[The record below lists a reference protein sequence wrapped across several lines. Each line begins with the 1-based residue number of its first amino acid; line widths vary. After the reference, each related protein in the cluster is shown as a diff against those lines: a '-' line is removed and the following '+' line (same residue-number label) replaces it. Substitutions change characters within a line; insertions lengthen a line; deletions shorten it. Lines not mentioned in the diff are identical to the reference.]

1 MVVVLLAATGLSPAG
16 TIEIGWDSVAGAAGY
31 RVYLGTASGNYNTS
45 IDVGQATTT
54 SLGNLGDCTTYYVA
68 VKAYNQAGQSPGF
81 SNEVTGWARPE
92 LSSQTLT
99 AMQGEQLVLG
109 IDGANFES
117 GAEVTI
123 DEAAIPN
130 DVYGNPLILFGSFT
144 VRSCHHAEALVR
156 VEPSVSGL
164 QAMGLGE
171 LALPIEVVNPDG
183 AFRSRSVPLEI
194 LFNESR
200 ADVNRT
206 RGRTTDRVDGDDLAT
221 LARSWASDYGDP
233 LFEFGVDLDGDT
245 DVDGD
250 DLALLA
256 GVFGR
261 CRSAE
266 SWTVAACGDDPGS

>member
-1 MVVVLLAATGLSPAG
+1 MAAALFVVTGLSPAG
-16 TIEIGWDSVAGAAGY
+16 TLEIGWDSVAGAAGY
-31 RVYLGTASGNYNTS
+31 RVYVGTTPGNYSTS
-45 IDVGQATTT
+45 SDVGQKTTML
-54 SLGNLGDCTTYYVA
+54 LGNLADCQNYYVA
-68 VKAYNQAGQSPGF
+68 VKAYNQAGQSPSF
-81 SNEVTGWARPE
+81 SNEVKGWARPE
-92 LSSQTLT
+92 LSSQMLT
-99 AMQGEQLVLG
+99 AAQGEQFVLS

-117 GAEVTI
+117 GAEMTI
-123 DEAAIPN
+123 EESAIPN
-130 DVYGNPLILFGSFT
+130 DVFGNPLILFGSFT
-144 VRSCHHAEALVR
+144 VRNCHRAEALVT
-156 VEPSVSGL
+156 VEPSVPGL

-171 LALPIEVVNPDG
+171 LVLPVEVVNPDG
-183 AFRSRSVPLEI
+183 AFRSRSIPLEI
-194 LFNESR
+194 QFSESR
-200 ADVNRT
+200 ADVNRMNS
-206 RGRTTDRVDGDDLAT
+206 RTTDRVDGDDLAT